1 MHFGDSIFIFVLA
14 LVLFG
19 PKKLPEIGRQL
30 GKLMAEFRRASNEF
44 KLQIE
49 EELRAAEEEE
59 RRKKLAAQ
67 SQAPAAL
74 PQPETDPVTAQASLP
89 GGDHPLTIQPPT
101 TGAPVSAA
109 APDYTASTA
118 LYATTPEGN
127 GGAGA
132 NGAAPEEKP
141 LTDAYGYPVEPH
153 PDELYPSELYPETA
167 MLAEP
172 QPSSSNT
179 ASTEEKDQAPLRHG

>member
-59 RRKKLAAQ
+59 RRNKLAAQ
-67 SQAPAAL
+67 SQTPAAL
-74 PQPETDPVTAQASLP
+74 PQPETNSQALAP
-89 GGDHPLTIQPPT
+89 DWNPALVIQPPA
-101 TGAPVSAA
+101 TGEPVSAD
-109 APDYTASTA
+109 APDYSSTA
-118 LYATTPEGN
+118 LSTDSPESRHD
-127 GGAGA
+127 AGA
-132 NGAAPEEKP
+132 NGAATASLDGKP
-141 LTDAYGYPVEPH
+141 ATDSYGYPIEP
-153 PDELYPSELYPETA
+153 YPSEPYPETA

-172 QPSSSNT
+172 QPPSGNT
-179 ASTEEKDQAPLRHG
+179 ASNEEKDQAPLHHG